1 MVFTGCSASGN
12 GALPDNKKNDPAAA
26 EIAERTMQLSAS
38 AEAESEIDRQLL
50 PYLDK
55 AFYGAILKAIG
66 EDQTVNYMISDI
78 DGDGAQE
85 LAVTSY
91 FDGNT
96 ANSCMLF
103 KNALDYYMYYDPG
116 IYGGDIWHKF
126 RYDRNTDSLLWAV
139 GSIAKDDTCSRYYS
153 LSGGRWTMNS
163 IMSGDANENSDK
175 EGILPNVNKAFDEM
189 KRILTEKSGQS
200 EAQLLSETGK
210 FLSDLTKRNY
220 QMYSTN
226 TEIDA
231 DDPWTALN
239 NRDSAVSAQEANN
252 AFFALQEEVSKFAQY
267 YVRGARPNSIEE
279 AKTVVTDGFHLNR
292 RDRNRSIASAA
303 R

>member
-1 MVFTGCSASGN
+1 MGY
-12 GALPDNKKNDPAAA
+12 A
-26 EIAERTMQLSAS
+26 EDFLCVKQFDILY
-38 AEAESEIDRQLL
+38 EACMDAGT
-50 PYLDK
+50 
-55 AFYGAILKAIG
+55 AF
-66 EDQTVNYMISDI
+66 
-78 DGDGAQE
+78 
-85 LAVTSY
+85 
-91 FDGNT
+91 
-96 ANSCMLF
+96 
-103 KNALDYYMYYDPG
+103 
-116 IYGGDIWHKF
+116 
-126 RYDRNTDSLLWAV
+126 
-139 GSIAKDDTCSRYYS
+139 
-153 LSGGRWTMNS
+153 
-163 IMSGDANENSDK
+163 ENSDK

-231 DDPWTALN
+231 DDPWTALK

-292 RDRNRSIASAA
+292 RDRNRSDEAFGIVFSAGMLLVGIVMLIIAAFGQHSELILTGLVFIVFAA
-303 R
+303 ILVGLRFVKK